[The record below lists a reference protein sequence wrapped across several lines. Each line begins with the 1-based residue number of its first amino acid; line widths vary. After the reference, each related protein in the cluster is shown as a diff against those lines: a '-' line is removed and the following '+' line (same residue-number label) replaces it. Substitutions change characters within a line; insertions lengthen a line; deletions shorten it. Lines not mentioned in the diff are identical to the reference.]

1 MPIYTIRAASTKPI
15 PTFFC
20 QMPCKLDETLEAV
33 QKKEKKMITFK
44 KILNIRLQFGFLS
57 KFEMKD
63 ILEYLEFM

>member
-1 MPIYTIRAASTKPI
+1 MPIYTIRAASAKPI
-15 PTFFC
+15 PTLFC

-33 QKKEKKMITFK
+33 QRRRKKMITFK
-44 KILNIRLQFGFLS
+44 KNLNIRLHFGFLS

>member
-1 MPIYTIRAASTKPI
+1 MPIYTIRAASAKPI
-15 PTFFC
+15 PTLFC

-33 QKKEKKMITFK
+33 QKEKKIITFK
-44 KILNIRLQFGFLS
+44 KNLNIRLHFGFLS